1 MFDKTKPARKF
12 RQKLLMYSLLF
23 FLPNILVKGLQ
34 RWKLSQMLHA
44 LHDFIFFLCGSR
56 FHIIKSHRKFC
67 YVKNI

>member
-1 MFDKTKPARKF
+1 MFDKTKPARKL

-34 RWKLSQMLHA
+34 RWELSQMLHA
-44 LHDFIFFLCGSR
+44 LHDFIFFLCGRR

-67 YVKNI
+67 CVENI